1 MFDFASYGLSSYQW
15 LGLGLAFAW
24 TGFVRTGLGFGGAAL
39 GLPFML
45 LLLPDPQFFLPV
57 IGLHLLFF
65 SSLTLF
71 KRIQNVDWR
80 VVRNV
85 MLILLVPKLLGVV
98 GLLSLPS
105 TWLTLFVF
113 LITAVYGVLWLLQ
126 IEVRS
131 QNRWIDALLLILG
144 GYVSG
149 TSLIG
154 APLIVAVVVRYVE
167 RERLRETLFILW
179 LILVVLKL
187 TAFSVA
193 GVPLH
198 VDLALLLLPL
208 AAIGHIIGLKV
219 HDHLLKTGEQHFR
232 RVIGLGLLLVSLLG
246 IVQLLF

>member
-1 MFDFASYGLSSYQW
+1 MFDFAAYGLSSYQW
-15 LGLGLAFAW
+15 LGLGLVFAW

-65 SSLTLF
+65 SSLTLS
-71 KRIQNVDWR
+71 KRIKQVDWR

-85 MLILLVPKLLGVV
+85 MLVLLVPKLLGIV

-105 TWLTLFVF
+105 QWLSLLVF
-113 LITAVYGVLWLLQ
+113 FITFIYGLLWFLQ

-131 QNRWIDALLLILG
+131 QNRWVDGILLILG
-144 GYVSG
+144 GYISG

-167 RERLRETLFILW
+167 RERLRETLFVLW

-187 TAFSVA
+187 TAFGVA

-198 VDLALLLLPL
+198 VDLALVLLPL
-208 AAIGHIIGLKV
+208 AAIGHFIGLKV
-219 HDHLLKTGEQHFR
+219 HDYLLKTGEKTFR
-232 RVIGLGLLLVSLLG
+232 RVIGLGLLLVSSVG
-246 IVQLLF
+246 AFQLLF